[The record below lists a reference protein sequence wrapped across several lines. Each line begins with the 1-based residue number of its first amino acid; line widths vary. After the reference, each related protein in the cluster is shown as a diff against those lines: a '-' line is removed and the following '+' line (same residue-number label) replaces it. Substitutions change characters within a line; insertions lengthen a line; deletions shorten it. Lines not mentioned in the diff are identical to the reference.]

1 MILVD
6 ADVTIDAMRGQKA
19 SLDWFL
25 RNTEPIA
32 LSGYTAMELVA
43 GCRTND
49 EVRTTEKV
57 LNGCTVYWLNE
68 QSSALALEMF
78 KQIHTKNGIDILDVF
93 TAFTALQE
101 NLPLYTFNRKHFK
114 AIPNLLTIQPYK
126 K

>member
-6 ADVTIDAMRGQKA
+6 AGVLIDALRDQKA
-19 SLDWFL
+19 ALEWF
-25 RNTEPIA
+25 RSNTEPIA
-32 LSGYTAMELVA
+32 LSGYTAMELIA

-49 EVRTTEKV
+49 EVRVMDSV
-57 LNGCTVYWLNE
+57 LNACTVYWLNE

-78 KQIHTKNGIDILDVF
+78 KQIHTKNGIDIIDVF

-101 NLPLYTFNRKHFK
+101 NLPLHTFNQKHFK
-114 AIPNLLTIQPYK
+114 AIPNLITIQPYK